1 MARYMTTI
9 QEVRAEIEEIDREM
23 IELIHRRVGLAEKV
37 LESKQKESMQIN
49 DTGQNHV
56 VLDRA
61 VDAATERNLDT
72 SSVKEIFE
80 ILIRMNIE
88 RQHELSGEGNLP

>member
-37 LESKQKESMQIN
+37 LESKQKEGMQIN
-49 DTGQNHV
+49 DAGQNHV

-61 VDAATERNLDT
+61 VDSATERNLDT

>member
-9 QEVRAEIEEIDREM
+9 KEVRAEIEKIDREI
-23 IELIHRRVGLAEKV
+23 IELIHKRVDLAEKV
-37 LESKQKESMQIN
+37 LESKQKEGMQIN
-49 DTGQNHV
+49 DKGQNHV
-56 VLDRA
+56 VLERA
-61 VDAATERNLDT
+61 VDAATEKNLDT
-72 SSVKEIFE
+72 SSIKEIFE

>member
-1 MARYMTTI
+1 MTTI
-9 QEVRAEIEEIDREM
+9 QEVRAEIEKIDREM
-23 IELIHRRVGLAEKV
+23 IELIRRRVDLAEKV
-37 LESKQKESMQIN
+37 LESKQKEGLQIN
-49 DTGQNHV
+49 DEEQNNV
-56 VLDRA
+56 VIERA

-72 SSVKEIFE
+72 APVKEIFE

>member
-1 MARYMTTI
+1 MTTI
-9 QEVRAEIEEIDREM
+9 NEVRTEIEKIDHEI

-37 LESKQKESMQIN
+37 LESKQKEGMQIN
-49 DTGQNHV
+49 DRGQNHV

-61 VDAATERNLDT
+61 VYAATEKNLDT
-72 SSVKEIFE
+72 SSIKEIFE